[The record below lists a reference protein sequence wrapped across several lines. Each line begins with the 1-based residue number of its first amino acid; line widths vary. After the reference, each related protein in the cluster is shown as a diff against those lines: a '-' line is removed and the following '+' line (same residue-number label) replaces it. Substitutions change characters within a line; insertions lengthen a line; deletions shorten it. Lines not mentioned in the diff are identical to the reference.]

1 METSFLWLIP
11 FFPLV
16 GFLVNGLLSMASGRG
31 RRGPSHGF
39 VATIACLAPA
49 LSFVV
54 TWMCWSRLGNVL
66 ANVQGQEGYRGQ
78 ALPLAQTLWTWIE
91 GGSFSLT
98 LGLQVDRLTCLMLLF
113 VTGIGTLIH
122 VYSIGYM
129 HADRGFAR
137 FMAYLNLFMVSM
149 IVLVMGD
156 SLPAAFLGWEGV
168 GLCSYLLIGF
178 WWKDH
183 ANNDAARKAFIM
195 NRVGDLGFVLGAFAL
210 FVAMRGIADDVAT
223 QVASMATADV
233 TTGSNPELRTL
244 AATLGGNV
252 GLSFRSIAA
261 FFDFSNLPLMQT
273 AIAGQAGWLGA
284 ATLLI
289 FLGCTGKSAQLP
301 LLTWLPDAMAGP
313 TPVSAL
319 IHAATMVTAGVYL
332 CARMAPVFALTPD
345 TMQVILWI
353 GCATALFGAIA
364 GIVQNDIKKVLAYST
379 VSQLGFMF
387 MAVGVGAFDV
397 ALFHVFTHA
406 FFKATLFLGAGSVIH
421 ALHHEQDIRRMG
433 GLAKAMPW
441 THGMMLF
448 AFAAIIGFP
457 ATSGFFSKDLILER
471 LHESG
476 NGSAEM
482 VFWIAVLTAAITAFY
497 MTRMMCL
504 VFWSPSRQT
513 AQQQAAVHEAPFT
526 MTLPVV
532 ILGFGSLVAGVI
544 WAEYLY
550 VVPLHLNSL
559 QAWLFPVLGPA
570 QQTFT
575 GAGPHV
581 PDPSKGVPM
590 MVPMLATF
598 VGLIGV
604 IFALM
609 LFRRGPSRSV
619 APGVAL
625 PALSRFGALW
635 THGLDR
641 IYDALIIRPLRGLG
655 WVLAFIVDNAV
666 IGGVGRR
673 IGSAAYSLAIG
684 YTIFQ
689 RGRLR
694 SSLAISLIG
703 VLAFLDLLLVGG
715 IERALAAVRS
725 LIP

>member
-1 METSFLWLIP
+1 MTTSFLWLIP

-16 GFLVNGLLSMASGRG
+16 GFVINGLLSMASGRG
-31 RRGPSHGF
+31 RRGPATGF

-49 LSFVV
+49 LSFVLA
-54 TWMCWSRLGNVL
+54 WMCWSRLGNVL
-66 ANVQGQEGYRGQ
+66 PNVQGQEGYRGQ
-78 ALPLAQTLWTWIE
+78 ALPLAQTLWAWIE
-91 GGSFSLT
+91 GGGFSLS

-122 VYSIGYM
+122 IYSIGYM

-195 NRVGDLGFVLGAFAL
+195 NRIGDLGFVLGAFAL
-210 FVAMRGIADDVAT
+210 YVAMRGIADDIAA
-223 QVASMATADV
+223 QVAAMPTAEV
-233 TTGSNPELRTL
+233 TAGTNPKLREL

-252 GLSFRSIAA
+252 SLSFSAIATFFA
-261 FFDFSNLPLMQT
+261 FETLPLMHT

-319 IHAATMVTAGVYL
+319 IHAATMVTAGIYL
-332 CARMAPVFALTPD
+332 VARLAPVFALTPD

-471 LHESG
+471 LHHDH
-476 NGSAEM
+476 SASAQW
-482 VFWIAVLTAAITAFY
+482 VFAIAVLTAAITAFY

-504 VFWSPSRQT
+504 VFWSPSRLSAEQRSH
-513 AQQQAAVHEAPFT
+513 VHEAPFS

-532 ILGFGSLVAGVI
+532 
-544 WAEYLY
+544 
-550 VVPLHLNSL
+550 
-559 QAWLFPVLGPA
+559 VLG
-570 QQTFT
+570 
-575 GAGPHV
+575 
-581 PDPSKGVPM
+581 
-590 MVPMLATF
+590 
-598 VGLIGV
+598 
-604 IFALM
+604 
-609 LFRRGPSRSV
+609 
-619 APGVAL
+619 
-625 PALSRFGALW
+625 
-635 THGLDR
+635 
-641 IYDALIIRPLRGLG
+641 
-655 WVLAFIVDNAV
+655 
-666 IGGVGRR
+666 
-673 IGSAAYSLAIG
+673 
-684 YTIFQ
+684 
-689 RGRLR
+689 
-694 SSLAISLIG
+694 
-703 VLAFLDLLLVGG
+703 
-715 IERALAAVRS
+715 
-725 LIP
+725 